1 MAQLS
6 VIEHPDPRLRQV
18 ANRVIEFDSALQSL
32 IDDMFDTLYAANAI
46 GLAAPQV
53 GVARELAVIDVSGDR
68 SAPHVFINPRITAR
82 SGLGLVEESCLSV
95 PHMSGTVRRALRI
108 EVHAQR
114 VDGSTFEAT
123 LEGMLA
129 VCLQH
134 EMDHFT
140 GTLFVDR
147 LPLLQR
153 LLFRVRRRNRLP
165 ASVANMPQGGGSRD
179 R

>member
-6 VIEHPDPRLRQV
+6 VIEHPDPRLRRV
-18 ANRVIEFDSALQSL
+18 AEPVTDFDASLQALVG
-32 IDDMFDTLYAANAI
+32 DMFDTLYAANAI

-68 SAPHVFINPRITAR
+68 SAPQVFINPRITAR
-82 SGLGLVEESCLSV
+82 RGLGLVEESCLSV
-95 PHMSGTVRRALRI
+95 PDVSGTVKRALWIAVR
-108 EVHAQR
+108 AQR
-114 VDGSTFEAT
+114 VDGSAFECT

-134 EMDHFT
+134 EMDHFA

-147 LPLLQR
+147 LPLLRR
-153 LLFRVRRRNRLP
+153 LLFRIASRNRRPPPIARLP
-165 ASVANMPQGGGSRD
+165 RDGGSPD